1 MKITE
6 FVLEGVIL
14 PTQGE
19 LGYEV
24 VQTLIEVR
32 KKNLKKTVIETEA
45 EIKLS
50 EMEAQKKVD
59 VRAEENAVEV
69 EFARRQTVVA
79 KGETNVIETQLE
91 GQKEITR
98 AQAETAAER
107 LRMQLEMERKAQMAQ
122 IEAQE
127 MRAKGYTQKD
137 VIQGDVFKAFAE
149 NQPENSAVGSMTSV
163 AGQAVNM
170 GANFA
175 AMGAMA
181 GMATNMIGTGAKLGR
196 EMTDSMSGVIG
207 GIQTTGNNI
216 SNNGSQNTSPENI
229 MITAGTW
236 GEGSG
241 GWNCIC
247 GKTGIQSKFCPDCGA
262 KKPEENIMWKCPN
275 CGKENISS
283 KFCPDCGTKK

>member
-1 MKITE
+1 
-6 FVLEGVIL
+6 
-14 PTQGE
+14 
-19 LGYEV
+19 
-24 VQTLIEVR
+24 
-32 KKNLKKTVIETEA
+32 
-45 EIKLS
+45 
-50 EMEAQKKVD
+50 
-59 VRAEENAVEV
+59 
-69 EFARRQTVVA
+69 
-79 KGETNVIETQLE
+79 
-91 GQKEITR
+91 
-98 AQAETAAER
+98 
-107 LRMQLEMERKAQMAQ
+107 
-122 IEAQE
+122 
-127 MRAKGYTQKD
+127 
-137 VIQGDVFKAFAE
+137 
-149 NQPENSAVGSMTSV
+149 
-163 AGQAVNM
+163 
-170 GANFA
+170 
-175 AMGAMA
+175 
-181 GMATNMIGTGAKLGR
+181 MIGTGAKLGR